1 MSWKNSFKN
10 WLNDQPQEDFE
21 FIENHDLGK
30 SSTLRLKS
38 QADFLKIKSEDF
50 LRNLYQKFSYK
61 NFQVLGK
68 GANSILPEHSD
79 IVFIRLN
86 LENDPEELSRSKETY
101 FLSASTSLAK
111 IITHAMKF
119 GKTNWEVLTGI
130 PGTLGGAI
138 AMNAGTKLGEISNL
152 VSKVRVI
159 RKDGTLDEINVNQSS
174 FSYRKNHFLELG
186 DVITYAYLQSH
197 GEDDKTTQVMK
208 EYMDYRQ
215 RTQPLWEKTCGS
227 VFKNDPGYLAGK
239 SIDLAGL
246 KGLICGGLKVSDM
259 HANFII
265 NFDEGNR
272 TDFVRLTNALKQELE
287 LTYGISFELEAKFL

>member
-1 MSWKNSFKN
+1 MSWKSNLKS
-10 WLNDQPQEDFE
+10 WLESQSPEDFE

-38 QADFLKIKSEDF
+38 EADFLKIKSENF
-50 LRNLYQKFSYK
+50 LKNLYQKFSSD

-68 GANSILPEHSD
+68 GANSILPESSD
-79 IVFIRLN
+79 VVFIRLN
-86 LENDPEELSRSKETY
+86 LENDPEELKTTKDIY
-101 FLSASTSLAK
+101 YLSASTSLAK
-111 IITHAMKF
+111 IVTHAMKF

-152 VSKVRVI
+152 VSRVRII
-159 RKDGTLDEINVNQSS
+159 RKDGSLEEIETDKDS
-174 FSYRKNHFLELG
+174 FSYRKNHFLNPG
-186 DVITYAYLQSH
+186 DIITYAYLKSH
-197 GEDDKTTQVMK
+197 GEDEKITQVMK

-215 RTQPLWEKTCGS
+215 KTQPLWEKTCGS
-227 VFKNDPGYLAGK
+227 VFKNDPDYLAGK

-246 KGLICGGLKVSDM
+246 KGLISGGLKVSDM

-265 NFDEGNR
+265 NFNEGNR